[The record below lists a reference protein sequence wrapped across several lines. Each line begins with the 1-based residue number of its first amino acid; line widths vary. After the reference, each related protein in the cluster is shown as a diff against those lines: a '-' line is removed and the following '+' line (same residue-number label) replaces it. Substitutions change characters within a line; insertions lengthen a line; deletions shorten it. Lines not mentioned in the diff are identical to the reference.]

1 MAISYKDAGVD
12 IDKGDL
18 FVDKIK
24 SMIGTTYNE
33 NVVSGVGGFAA
44 LYKMDDD
51 RLLASATDGVGT
63 KLKLAID
70 LNKHDTIG
78 IDLVA
83 MCVNDLICTGARP
96 LFFLDYL
103 ASGKLDVDTSTNIVK
118 GIVEGCKQSNA
129 VLIGGETA
137 EMPGMYADKHYDL
150 AGFSVGEV
158 FTNNLIDGSKVKSGD
173 SIVAISSSGFH
184 SNGYSLVRALIKDD
198 ETALKEKCLT
208 PTRIYV
214 KPVMELLKKF
224 KGNIIG
230 LANITGGGIHNI
242 ARINPDFGYKMTN
255 VPKNELIPEEIS
267 IISERSGLTND
278 ELYKTFNMG
287 IGMAVVT
294 DKPDQVIESLA
305 QNDEKA
311 FICGSVVN
319 DQKGSFLSI

>member
-1 MAISYKDAGVD
+1 
-12 IDKGDL
+12 
-18 FVDKIK
+18 
-24 SMIGTTYNE
+24 
-33 NVVSGVGGFAA
+33 
-44 LYKMDDD
+44 
-51 RLLASATDGVGT
+51 
-63 KLKLAID
+63 
-70 LNKHDTIG
+70 
-78 IDLVA
+78 
-83 MCVNDLICTGARP
+83 
-96 LFFLDYL
+96 
-103 ASGKLDVDTSTNIVK
+103 
-118 GIVEGCKQSNA
+118 
-129 VLIGGETA
+129 LIGGETA

-224 KGNIIG
+224 KGNIKG

-319 DQKGSFLSI
+319 D